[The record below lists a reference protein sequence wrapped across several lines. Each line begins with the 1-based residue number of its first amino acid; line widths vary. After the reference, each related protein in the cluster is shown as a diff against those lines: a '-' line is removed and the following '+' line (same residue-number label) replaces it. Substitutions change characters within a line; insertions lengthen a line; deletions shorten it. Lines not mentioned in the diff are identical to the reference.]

1 MNQPET
7 FHDWRSLFHQLAKE
21 LGFTVYY
28 DMAHR
33 RPGLTRRIW
42 ELRDQMRRVQLRLDV
57 EADARTTSFCQAV
70 LESLDLDY

>member
-1 MNQPET
+1 MSRPET
-7 FHDWRSLFHQLAKE
+7 YQEWRSLFHQLGRE

-28 DMAHR
+28 GTADR

-57 EADARTTSFCQAV
+57 EADAGTASFCQAV
-70 LESLDLDY
+70 LEALDLDF